1 MTVQGKMANFDWSPV
16 KTLIISC
23 CLVGVATGC
32 VSLPERNPLPA
43 SLGDEAEIPGIPKAR
58 YWADEPSP
66 YMSEWFELSS
76 EELKARY
83 AALFGRAHNYLA
95 ISGGGPRGA
104 FAAGLLNGWTA
115 AGTRPEF
122 ALVTGVSTGALMA
135 PFAFLGPDYDHM
147 IKKFYTEFSTKD
159 LMKERGKLKALFGD
173 AAADSAPLR
182 QKIAEFIDEDVMAA
196 IAVEHAKGRIL
207 AIGTTNLDAGRAV
220 TWNIGRIAASGAPNA
235 LDLIHDILLASASV
249 PAAFPPVMFTVEA
262 GGQHYDEMHVDG
274 GVTSLVYLY
283 PLGLDWDVVL
293 GRLEVPGRPNVF
305 VIRNGYLKEGWASVK
320 RNSIYIAARSIDA
333 LMQSA
338 VYGDMYRI
346 YLATRRDGLAYH
358 LAFIPESFDAESSEP
373 FDPEYMTELFNL
385 GYEMARDG
393 YPWKSEPPGYDAE
406 VN

>member
-1 MTVQGKMANFDWSPV
+1 MISLV
-16 KTLIISC
+16 KTLLVSC
-23 CLVGVATGC
+23 CLVGLAAGC
-32 VSLPERNPLPA
+32 VSVPERNPLPE
-43 SLGDEAEIPGIPKAR
+43 SLGDEATIPGIPKAR
-58 YWADEPSP
+58 YWADEPAP

-76 EELKARY
+76 KQLQEHY
-83 AALFGRAHNYLA
+83 SALFGSAHNYLA

-104 FAAGLLNGWTA
+104 FSAGLLNGWTA

-122 ALVTGVSTGALMA
+122 SLVTGVSTGALVA
-135 PFAFLGPDYDHM
+135 PFAFLGPDYDHL
-147 IKKFYTEFSTKD
+147 IKEFYTEFSTDD

-173 AAADSAPLR
+173 AVADSSPLR

-196 IAVEHAKGRIL
+196 IAAEHTKGRVL

-262 GGQHYDEMHVDG
+262 DGQQYDEMHVDG

-283 PLGLDWDVVL
+283 PLGLDWEKVL
-293 GRLEVPGRPNVF
+293 GRLKVAGRPNVF
-305 VIRNGYLKEGWASVK
+305 VIRNGYLKEGWTSVK
-320 RNSIYIAARSIDA
+320 RNSIYIAARSLDA

-346 YLATRRDGLAYH
+346 YLATRRDGINYH
-358 LAFIPESFDAESSEP
+358 LAFIPESFDAESTEP
-373 FDPEYMTELFNL
+373 FDPQYMTELFNL
-385 GYEMARDG
+385 GYEMAMDG

-406 VN
+406 MD